1 VVLDLPA
8 LKARKLEFLPLTHYF
23 KPDFIALVMRKDQVV
38 ASYKNA
44 FVSALLGKAVF
55 PGA

>member
-1 VVLDLPA
+1 
-8 LKARKLEFLPLTHYF
+8 
-23 KPDFIALVMRKDQVV
+23 LVMRKDQLV

-44 FVSALLGKAVF
+44 FVSALLGRSVF